1 MPEYQASLD
10 TGNPQSDSL
19 MGVLSQQSTLTSF
32 VKQAGLQEVAN
43 MVEGD
48 NFVVCDLELHGVQG
62 CADMR
67 EMVANQQMMAECVAI
82 GLAIFAA
89 VMVGSIAVA
98 FVNLVTT
105 FAAPLGVNR
114 VYAIVPRRLNEVR
127 REKAT

>member
-1 MPEYQASLD
+1 MFALASRSAAGMARMLAFARA
-10 TGNPQSDSL
+10 SMRSRL
-19 MGVLSQQSTLTSF
+19 VL
-32 VKQAGLQEVAN
+32 G
-43 MVEGD
+43 
-48 NFVVCDLELHGVQG
+48 
-62 CADMR
+62 
-67 EMVANQQMMAECVAI
+67 

>member
-82 GLAIFAA
+82 GLAIFA
-89 VMVGSIAVA
+89 VA

-105 FAAPLGVNR
+105 FAAPLGMNR
-114 VYAIVPRRLNEVR
+114 IYAIVLHRLNEIL